1 VTGHDLVDL
10 EALLK
15 QTEGR
20 GVDVY
25 THGEMLPAH
34 AYPGLKKYKH
44 LVGNYGGAWWT
55 QKKEFDEWPVAILLT
70 LLALGIKNIRIGPVL
85 PEFVT
90 PGVLN
95 LLVEKFSLMPI
106 GDPVKDLEAALA
118 KK

>member
-1 VTGHDLVDL
+1 MTGHDLVDL

-34 AYPGLKKYKH
+34 AYPGLKKYKP
-44 LVGNYGGAWWT
+44 LVGNYGGVWWT

-95 LLVEKFSLMPI
+95 LLVEKFGLMPI
-106 GDPVKDLEAALA
+106 GDPAKDLEAALA